1 MTEPLVF
8 KKYANR
14 RLYDTEKSAYVT
26 LSELGDI
33 IRSGRRVEVRDAQT
47 KEDVTA
53 FILTQ
58 IILEEAK
65 NKNALLPAPLL
76 HLIIQFG
83 DNQLGEFFRTY
94 LQQIVQ
100 AYLSQR
106 VAFEEQFKRWIGSG
120 MDLSEMARRHWSDMG
135 GMKTILD
142 LNPFMK
148 SSPST
153 QEDEAPPEEKK

>member
-1 MTEPLVF
+1 
-8 KKYANR
+8 
-14 RLYDTEKSAYVT
+14 
-26 LSELGDI
+26 
-33 IRSGRRVEVRDAQT
+33 
-47 KEDVTA
+47 
-53 FILTQ
+53 
-58 IILEEAK
+58 
-65 NKNALLPAPLL
+65 
-76 HLIIQFG
+76 
-83 DNQLGEFFRTY
+83 LGEFFRTY

-148 SSPST
+148 SSPSA

>member
-148 SSPST
+148 SSPSA

>member
-1 MTEPLVF
+1 MTEPVVF

-142 LNPFMK
+142 LNPFIK
-148 SSPST
+148 SSPSA